1 LDFDALSWRREY
13 SSRTVLATITCGSP
27 MRDEGVTKYECFWN
41 KSDPPSIGAVSA
53 LITCRDRLFTRGLIG
68 VYSDGIG
75 YGNVSERVDGYCAFY
90 ITGTQTGE
98 KAQLTVSDISIIKA
112 YSIADNRVECCGEI
126 AASSETLTHA
136 AVYELDRSI
145 RAVIHVHHRALWE
158 KAQGL
163 IPTTARSVPYGTP
176 AMALEMRRLYEKTNL
191 KDFRV
196 LVMAGHDEGLISF
209 GKNLSQ
215 AEAQLARVMQQFIL

>member
-1 LDFDALSWRREY
+1 
-13 SSRTVLATITCGSP
+13 
-27 MRDEGVTKYECFWN
+27 MRDEGVTKYHCSWI
-41 KSDPPSIGAVSA
+41 KSEPPSFEQVRA
-53 LITCRDRLFTRGLIG
+53 LIESRDRLFAQRLIG
-68 VYSDGIG
+68 VYPDGIG
-75 YGNVSERVDGYCAFY
+75 YGNVSERVDDHHAFY

-98 KAQLTVSDISIIKA
+98 KPQLSVADISIIKA
-112 YSIADNRVECCGEI
+112 YSIADNRVECCGAV
-126 AASSETLTHA
+126 AASSESLTHA

-158 KAQGL
+158 KAQRL
-163 IPTTARSVPYGTP
+163 IPTTERSVPYGTP

-191 KDFRV
+191 KNFPV

-215 AEAQLARVMQQFIL
+215 AEAQLARVMKQFDL